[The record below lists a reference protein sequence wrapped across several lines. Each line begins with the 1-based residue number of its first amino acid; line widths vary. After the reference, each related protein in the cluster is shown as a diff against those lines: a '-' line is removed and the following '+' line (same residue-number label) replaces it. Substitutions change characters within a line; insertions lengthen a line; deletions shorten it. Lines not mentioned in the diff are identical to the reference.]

1 MRLAASSTNFS
12 ASRPPIG
19 AKGIASMRR
28 SFIGAALIASHLCL
42 TGCGQTK
49 PPVQATTAA
58 RGDSDAAFTPQTY
71 AIAPSKN
78 VQFELQARIIDAVP
92 GDVIQLE
99 AGRYELQRQLD
110 VAAENVT
117 IRGRGPEKT
126 ILTFKGQT
134 AGGQG
139 IEATGNNFTLESLA
153 VEDTAGNAV
162 KVLGVRNVT
171 IRDVRVEWTGE
182 PTSANGA
189 YGLYPVQCQNVLL
202 EKCTAIG
209 ASDAGLYVG
218 QCRGVIVR
226 NCRAERNVAGIEIE
240 NTVSADVYDNL
251 ATNNAGGLMVFDMPG
266 LQLKAGNG
274 VRVFRNKVV
283 ANNHPNFADP
293 GAIVAAVPSGT
304 GVMVMAT
311 DHVEVFDNQIEDNQ
325 TASVLIVSYLAID
338 RKINDPSFDAIPE
351 HVSIHNNRIAGGGTN
366 PQGVLAELLKAALGG
381 KFPDIM
387 WDGVFDPAKGKP
399 TIHLAD
405 NGHVTYVNFN
415 LPQLTP
421 ENIQAGSYQADVD
434 ASLLSAA
441 IEPLPEVTLTPHNPP
456 QPGASAA
463 VRVYRSLPKKLSEL
477 GLFEGPLA
485 EHRPASGVVLYD
497 LNTPLFS
504 DYADK
509 RRFIKLPPGKQID
522 YREQGPLAFP
532 VGTIIS
538 KTFSYPHDASD
549 PSKGEQIL
557 ETRIEL
563 FNEDG
568 WYGVTYVWND
578 EQTEAELALGGSE
591 VGVTWK
597 MADGKEQHVDYV
609 IPNANQC
616 LNCHS
621 QDKKFL
627 PIGPTARNLNRPAP
641 ATAAQPD
648 DADQAGE
655 NQLAMLAHA
664 GKLVGLP
671 DAEKIAAFPRFDDP
685 HSAPVDKRARAW
697 LDVNCAH
704 CHNPAGTAR
713 TSGLDLSWDQA
724 DPAKLGVWKA
734 PVAAGHGSG
743 GRKYDVIPGKPDES
757 ILLFRM
763 ESEDPSIMMPNVGR
777 RLVSEEAVAL
787 VQEWIETMP
796 PSD

>member
-1 MRLAASSTNFS
+1 
-12 ASRPPIG
+12 
-19 AKGIASMRR
+19 MRR
-28 SFIGAALIASHLCL
+28 HLIGLALLICLSGLASCQRAA
-42 TGCGQTK
+42 
-49 PPVQATTAA
+49 PPVSATAA
-58 RGDSDAAFTPQTY
+58 ARTEGDSFEPQTY
-71 AIAPSKN
+71 VIPPGPR
-78 VQFELQARIIDAVP
+78 VQFDLQARVIDAIP

-110 VAAENVT
+110 VAAHNIT

-126 ILTFKGQT
+126 ILAFKGQS

-139 IEATGNNFTLESLA
+139 IEATGNNFTLEGLA

-162 KVLGVRNVT
+162 KVLGARNVT

-202 EKCTAIG
+202 ENCTAIG

-226 NCRAERNVAGIEIE
+226 GCRAERNVAGIEIE
-240 NTVSADVYDNL
+240 NTVGADVFDNV

-266 LQLKAGNG
+266 LQLKAGSG
-274 VRVFRNKVV
+274 IRVFRNKVV

-311 DHVEVFDNQIEDNQ
+311 DRVEVFDNQIEDNQ
-325 TASVLIVSYLAID
+325 TASVLIVSYLAMD
-338 RKINDPSFDAIPE
+338 RKINDPNFDAIPE
-351 HVSIHNNRIAGGGTN
+351 FISVHGNRIAGGGQN
-366 PQGVLAELLKAALGG
+366 PQGALAEPLKAALGD
-381 KFPDIM
+381 KFPDVM
-387 WDGVFDPAKGKP
+387 WDGVVNPAAAAAGNAKP
-399 TIHLAD
+399 AIYLAD
-405 NGHVTYVNFN
+405 NGAASYVNFN
-415 LPQLTP
+415 LAQLTP
-421 ENIQAGSYQADVD
+421 ENIQAGAYKPDVD
-434 ASLLSAA
+434 AALLSAA
-441 IEPLPEVTLTPHNPP
+441 IEPLPEVTLAPHDPP
-456 QPGASAA
+456 TASASAA
-463 VRVYRSLPKKLSEL
+463 VRVYRSLPRKLSEL
-477 GLFEGPLA
+477 GLFAGPLA
-485 EHRPASGVVLYD
+485 EHRPAAGVVLYD

-504 DYADK
+504 DFAEK

-522 YREQGPLAFP
+522 YRAEGPLAFP
-532 VGTIIS
+532 VGTVIS
-538 KTFSYPHDASD
+538 KTFSYPHDATD
-549 PSKGEQIL
+549 PNKGEQIL

-578 EQTEAELALGGSE
+578 EQTDAELALGGSE
-591 VGVTWK
+591 VDVDWIQ
-597 MADGKEQHVDYV
+597 ADGRSRHVDYV

-616 LNCHS
+616 LNCHA

-641 ATAAQPD
+641 SSDASAPADAAD
-648 DADQAGE
+648 
-655 NQLAMLAHA
+655 NQLVALAHA
-664 GKLVGLP
+664 GMLAGLP
-671 DAEKIAAFPRFDDP
+671 AAAEIPTFPRFDDP
-685 HSAPVDKRARAW
+685 HSAPADQRARAW

-704 CHNPAGTAR
+704 CHNAVGTAR
-713 TSGLDLSWDQA
+713 TSGLDLSWDQT
-724 DPAKLGVWKA
+724 DLAKLGVWKA

-757 ILLFRM
+757 ILLFRL

-777 RLVSEEAVAL
+777 RLVNEDAVAL
-787 VQEWIETMP
+787 VKEWIEKMP
-796 PSD
+796 PSE

>member
-1 MRLAASSTNFS
+1 
-12 ASRPPIG
+12 
-19 AKGIASMRR
+19 MRR
-28 SFIGAALIASHLCL
+28 SFIAASLIACQLSL
-42 TGCGQTK
+42 TGCGQAK
-49 PPVQATTAA
+49 KPVQATTAA
-58 RGDSDAAFTPQTY
+58 RSDSDAAFQPQTY

-110 VAAENVT
+110 VAADNVT

-162 KVLGVRNVT
+162 KVLGARNVT

-218 QCRGVIVR
+218 QCRNVIVR
-226 NCRAERNVAGIEIE
+226 GCRAERNVAGIEIE
-240 NTVSADVYDNL
+240 NTVSADVFDNL

-266 LQLKAGNG
+266 LQLKAGSG

-338 RKINDPSFDAIPE
+338 RKINDPTFDAIPE
-351 HVSIHNNRIAGGGTN
+351 HISIHGNRIAGGGQR
-366 PQGVLAELLKAALGG
+366 PQGVLAELLKAALGD
-381 KFPDIM
+381 KFPDVM
-387 WDGVFDPAKGKP
+387 WDGVVNPAAGKP
-399 TIHLAD
+399 TIRLAD
-405 NGHVTYVNFN
+405 NGNVTFVNFN
-415 LPQLTP
+415 LPALTP
-421 ENIQAGSYQADVD
+421 ENIQAGAYTPDAD
-434 ASLLSAA
+434 AALLSAA
-441 IEPLPEVTLTPHNPP
+441 IDPLPEVTLAPHDPP
-456 QPGASAA
+456 TAGTSAA
-463 VRVYRSLPKKLSEL
+463 VRVYRSLPKKLSEF

-485 EHRPASGVVLYD
+485 EHRPAPGVVLYD

-509 RRFIKLPPGKQID
+509 RRFIKLPPGKQIE

-538 KTFSYPHDASD
+538 KTFSYPHDAND

-563 FNEDG
+563 FNADG

-591 VGVTWK
+591 VAVTWT

-627 PIGPTARNLNRPAP
+627 PIGPTARNLNRPSP
-641 ATAAQPD
+641 DTDDEPNAAG
-648 DADQAGE
+648 QAGE

-664 GKLVGLP
+664 GMLANLP

-685 HSAPVDKRARAW
+685 HSAPADQRARAW

-704 CHNPAGTAR
+704 CHNPVGTAR

-777 RLVSEEAVAL
+777 RLVPAEAVEL
-787 VQEWIETMP
+787 VQEWIEKMP
-796 PSD
+796 PLE